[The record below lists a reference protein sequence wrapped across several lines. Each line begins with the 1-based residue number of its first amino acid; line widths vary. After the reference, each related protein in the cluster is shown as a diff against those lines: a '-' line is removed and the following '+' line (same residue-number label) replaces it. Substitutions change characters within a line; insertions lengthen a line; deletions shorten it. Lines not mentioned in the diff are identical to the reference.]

1 LQNDPRRWLA
11 VLHASQTRLHAL
23 VATLSPSDLRAQSYD
38 TEWTVAQV
46 LSHLGSQADIFGLFL
61 DAALRG
67 EQQPGPAAF
76 PPVWDAWN
84 ARRPEE
90 VATDCLAANDRF
102 NARLDALS
110 DETLSQPVTLFGMN
124 MVIGDM
130 ARMRVSEHAV
140 HSWDVAVS
148 SDPDAAIA
156 SDAISSLIDTVPAIV
171 ARAGKPQ
178 HQTFDVHVH
187 TTDPERDYVLS
198 VHDSVELRP
207 FDGESGDG
215 SLDLPAE
222 ALVRLV
228 YGRLDAAHTSSL
240 TLASDE
246 VDADQLRRVFPGF

>member
-1 LQNDPRRWLA
+1 
-11 VLHASQTRLHAL
+11 
-23 VATLSPSDLRAQSYD
+23 
-38 TEWTVAQV
+38 
-46 LSHLGSQADIFGLFL
+46 
-61 DAALRG
+61 
-67 EQQPGPAAF
+67 
-76 PPVWDAWN
+76 
-84 ARRPEE
+84 

-156 SDAISSLIDTVPAIV
+156 SDAISLFIDTVPAIV

-178 HQTFDVHVH
+178 QPHFDLRVH
-187 TTDPERDYVLS
+187 TIDPERDYVLS
-198 VHDSVELRP
+198 VHDAVELRP